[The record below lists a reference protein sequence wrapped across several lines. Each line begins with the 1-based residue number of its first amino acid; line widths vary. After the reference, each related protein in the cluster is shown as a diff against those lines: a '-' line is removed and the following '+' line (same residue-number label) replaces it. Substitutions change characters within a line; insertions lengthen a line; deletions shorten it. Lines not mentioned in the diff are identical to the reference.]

1 METVKE
7 SEEGKNR
14 KSMWRG
20 VSCKHTRTCDYNKV
34 SLHFVLEHFFF
45 VKICSFFMPYYR
57 RTLNNF
63 LLLLNSGT
71 CQQLQC
77 YIVLHLYTGGK
88 STGILHLSRITDLC

>member
-34 SLHFVLEHFFF
+34 ILHFVLEHFFF

-88 STGILHLSRITDLC
+88 STGILYLSRITDLC